1 MNIDVD
7 KALDELA
14 KSLDITDT
22 LYDLAEQRYKSIS
35 KWLTR
40 DASTVKEYT
49 PEIYPQGS
57 FNLGTVV
64 KPLDGKSDYD
74 IDLVCVV
81 DLSKSLTTQNDL
93 KQAIGREIKSYFKA
107 NNFNNPPSEGRR
119 CWTLDYSEN
128 ANFHLDVLPAIPDA
142 KLYKTMLES
151 KGIINEWSEFVI
163 AITDNQDSNY
173 NRISTDWPGSNP
185 KGYAKWF
192 YRKMQQRINEQRKV
206 LAKSIKELPDHKIKT
221 PLQRAIQILKL
232 HRDTMFIN
240 DQDDKPISIIITTL
254 AAHSYNGE
262 SSLSE
267 TLFNLVRKMPSY
279 IDDIDGN
286 SKILNPANPL
296 ENFADKWEQHPQRK
310 ESFLQW
316 LSKIEDEIPQWI
328 QQPTKE
334 KLASQLSER
343 FHHTAEIEK
352 ALGVK
357 VTNQTNLP
365 AIATSNALTLNPA
378 HRKTAPWKMDLKFK
392 ANLSVQFEKAGFKS
406 YVLRNDDYDVDQR
419 GTLRFALKTN
429 APGVYKYFWQVVNTG
444 EAAYKANSLRGG
456 FYDGELRR
464 GGKSREEGTLYTGKH
479 CVEGFVVHNGICIA
493 RTGDFIINIK

>member
-1 MNIDVD
+1 MNKNVD

-14 KSLDITDT
+14 KSLDISDS

-40 DASTVKEYT
+40 VESTVKEYS

-64 KPLDGKSDYD
+64 RPINGKSDYD

-81 DLSKSLTTQNDL
+81 DLSKSHATQNDL
-93 KQAIGREIKSYFKA
+93 KQAIGKEIKSYFKA
-107 NNFNNPPSEGRR
+107 NNFNNPPNEGRR
-119 CWTLDYSEN
+119 CWTLTYSEN

-142 KLYKTMLES
+142 KLYKAILES
-151 KGIINEWSEFVI
+151 RGIKNEWSDYAI
-163 AITDNQDSNY
+163 AITDNQHLNY
-173 NRISTDWPGSNP
+173 KTINTEWPGSNP

-192 YRKMQQRINEQRKV
+192 YGKMQQRINEQRKI
-206 LAKSIKELPDHKIKT
+206 LAKSIEELPDHKIKT

-262 SSLSE
+262 TSLSE
-267 TLFNLVRKMPSY
+267 TLFNLVRRMPDY
-279 IDDIDGN
+279 IDDIDGK
-286 SKILNPANPL
+286 SKILNPVNPL
-296 ENFADKWEQHPQRK
+296 ENFADKWEHYPQRK
-310 ESFLQW
+310 ENFLQW

-328 QQPTKE
+328 EQPTRE
-334 KLASQLSER
+334 KLANQLSER
-343 FHHTAEIEK
+343 FHTTTIEK
-352 ALGVK
+352 ALSVK
-357 VTNQTNLP
+357 VSNQTNLP
-365 AIATSNALTLNPA
+365 AIASSNALTLTPT
-378 HRKTAPWKMDLKFK
+378 HRKLAPWKMDLKFK
-392 ANLSVQFEKAGFKS
+392 AILSVQFERAGFKS
-406 YVLRNDDYDVDQR
+406 YMLRNNDYEVEQR
-419 GTLRFALKTN
+419 GTLRFNLKTN

-444 EAAYKANSLRGG
+444 EAAYNANSLRGG

-479 CVEGFVVHNGICIA
+479 CVEGFVVHNGTCIA